1 MWVVLSTLQDG
12 ASPLHVASQN
22 SHHNVCT
29 LLIERGANLNSQTK
43 VGTIIIDDI
52 GSITDQHVYILKAQ
66 NQDEGSSYIEH
77 TVSMKDLM

>member
-12 ASPLHVASQN
+12 FSPLHIALQMG
-22 SHHNVCT
+22 HHNVCT

-52 GSITDQHVYILKAQ
+52 GSISDQHVYTLIVDAQ
-66 NQDEGSSYIEH
+66 QLTRGG
-77 TVSMKDLM
+77 

>member
-12 ASPLHVASQN
+12 FSPLHIASQKG
-22 SHHNVCT
+22 HVDVCT

-52 GSITDQHVYILKAQ
+52 GSITVQHVYILIVDAQ
-66 NQDEGSSYIEH
+66 
-77 TVSMKDLM
+77 